1 MPNWLFIKNTLE
13 NDIKHILKYTQTV
26 WKELQGKTIFL
37 TGGTGFF
44 GKWILESFLY
54 ANSTLQLNTKM
65 FVLSR
70 NPDLFLNKYP
80 HFKNET
86 LHFMTGDI
94 KDFKF
99 PNESIDFII
108 HAATDVDVVGN
119 VENPIHTFESI
130 TEGTKHLLELAR
142 IKKVK
147 AILHTSSGAMYGK
160 QPHGL
165 THIDEDFSGSPNIFD
180 KHAAY
185 GEGKRVAEML
195 CNFYYDKHGV
205 NSKIARCFAFIGPYQ
220 PLDSHYAIGNF
231 IRDAINGNT
240 IKINGDGTPYRSY
253 LYAADLT
260 IWLWNILVFG
270 KPCRPYN
277 VGSDKDLTIE
287 ELAHLVAKNSDQ
299 EIKVEIAL
307 PKKNTPALR
316 YVPSI
321 KRAESELGLK
331 VYIDLQT
338 AITKTIQFNKSVLSE
353 TKK

>member
-1 MPNWLFIKNTLE
+1 MKLKA
-13 NDIKHILKYTQTV
+13 DIEHIIAHTKLV
-26 WKELQGKTIFL
+26 WKEVSGKTILL

-44 GKWILESFLY
+44 GKWILESFLH
-54 ANSTLQLNTKM
+54 ANSTLQLNNKM

-70 NPDLFLNKYP
+70 NPDLFLNKHP
-80 HFKNET
+80 NFKNEA
-86 LHFMTGDI
+86 LHFITGDI
-94 KDFKF
+94 RDFQF
-99 PNESIDFII
+99 PKEVIDFII

-130 TEGTKHLLELAR
+130 TEGTKHILELAH

-147 AILHTSSGAMYGK
+147 AILHISSGAVYGK
-160 QPHGL
+160 QPYDV
-165 THIDEDFSGSPNIFD
+165 THVTEDFKGSPNVYD
-180 KHAAY
+180 KNAAY

-195 CNFYYDKHGV
+195 CNFYYNKYEV

-220 PLDSHYAIGNF
+220 PLDSHYAVGNF
-231 IRDAINGNT
+231 IRDIINGDN

-287 ELAHLVAKNSDQ
+287 ELAHLVAAKSEK
-299 EIKVEIAL
+299 EIKIEVVL
-307 PKKNTPALR
+307 PKNDSPALR
-316 YVPSI
+316 YVPCI